1 MQTTTASS
9 AKTATAADL
18 PVFQDAT
25 AWYGPAMARRD
36 DWVHLLDDADVAEI
50 DAAVDQAM
58 ARNVDLVTLSAADF
72 PLPRL
77 AARLRQI
84 RSEVLHGH
92 AFALLRG
99 WPSGERSFEQ
109 SAYAFR
115 GVAAHL
121 GDEALS
127 QNGKGH
133 VLGHVANLGLDY
145 SDPTTRGYQTAAELR
160 YHVDA
165 GDIVGLLCVRPSRSG
180 GASKLASATTVWNE
194 LVRRRPDLA
203 RALTEP
209 LAFSRWGEIG
219 AGQKRYYEL
228 APFQFC
234 GGRVV
239 TVCIAGAIHKAQAFD
254 EVKRLSAAQVE
265 ALLVVNEIADEPQIR
280 LEMDFQPGDM
290 QFLCNH
296 FTLHSRTAYE
306 DWPEAGRRRH
316 LLRVW
321 LACNDGPEVPDSLTQ
336 EWQGSTSGGR
346 PAGINVP
353 GMERV
358 APLHPV

>member
-1 MQTTTASS
+1 MQ
-9 AKTATAADL
+9 ATLAPANEAATDL

-25 AWYGPAMARRD
+25 SWYGREMAKRN
-36 DWVHLLDDADVAEI
+36 DWIHQLDAEDVAEI
-50 DAAVDQAM
+50 DAAIAQAM
-58 ARNVDLVTLSAADF
+58 AGNVDLVKLAAADF

-77 AARLRQI
+77 GERLRLI
-84 RSEVLHGH
+84 RKDVLHGH

-99 WPSGERSFEQ
+99 WPSGERGLEQ

-115 GVAAHL
+115 GIAAHL
-121 GDEALS
+121 GDEALA

-133 VLGHVANLGLDY
+133 VLGHVANLGMDY
-145 SDPTTRGYQTAAELR
+145 SDPMTRGYQTTAELR

-209 LAFSRWGEIG
+209 VAYSRWGEIG
-219 AGQKRYYEL
+219 AGQKRYFEL
-228 APFQFC
+228 APFQFS

-239 TVCIAGAIHKAQAFD
+239 CVCIAGAIHKAQAFE
-254 EVKRLSAAQVE
+254 EVKRLSQAQIE
-265 ALLVVNEIADEPQIR
+265 ALLVVNAIADEPQIR
-280 LEMDFQPGDM
+280 LEMDFRSGDM

-296 FTLHSRTAYE
+296 FTLHSRTSYE
-306 DWPEAGRRRH
+306 DWPEAEQRRH

-321 LACNDGPEVPDSLTQ
+321 LACNDGPQVPDSLTK
-336 EWQGSTSGGR
+336 EWQGSTSRGR

-353 GMERV
+353 GVARV
-358 APLHPV
+358 APLQAV

>member
-1 MQTTTASS
+1 MQTTTVPS
-9 AKTATAADL
+9 AKTAPALDL
-18 PVFQDAT
+18 PVFQDVA
-25 AWYGPAMARRD
+25 AWYGPAMASRD
-36 DWVHLLDDADVAEI
+36 DWIHRLDAADVAEI
-50 DAAVDQAM
+50 DAAVNQAM
-58 ARNVDLVTLSAADF
+58 ARNVGLVALSAADF

-77 AARLRQI
+77 GERLRQI
-84 RSEVLHGH
+84 RSEVLHGR
-92 AFALLRG
+92 AFALIRG
-99 WPSGERSFEQ
+99 WPSIERSFEQ

-115 GVAAHL
+115 GVGAHL

-145 SDPTTRGYQTAAELR
+145 SDPMTRGYQTSAELR

-165 GDIVGLLCVRPSRSG
+165 GDIVGLLCVRRSRSG
-180 GASKLASATTVWNE
+180 GVSKVASATTVWNE

-209 LAFSRWGEIG
+209 VAFSRWGEIG
-219 AGQKRYYEL
+219 AGQKPYFEL
-228 APFQFC
+228 KPFQFC
-234 GGRVV
+234 NGRLI
-239 TVCIAGAIHKAQAFD
+239 TVYIPGAIYKAQAFD
-254 EVKRLSAAQVE
+254 DVKRLSAEQTE
-265 ALLVVNEIADEPQIR
+265 ALRLVNEIADEPQIR

-306 DWPEAGRRRH
+306 DWPEDEKRRH
-316 LLRVW
+316 LLRLW
-321 LACNDGPEVPDSLTQ
+321 LACNDGPALPNSLTQ

-353 GMERV
+353 GVARV
-358 APLHPV
+358 TPLQPV